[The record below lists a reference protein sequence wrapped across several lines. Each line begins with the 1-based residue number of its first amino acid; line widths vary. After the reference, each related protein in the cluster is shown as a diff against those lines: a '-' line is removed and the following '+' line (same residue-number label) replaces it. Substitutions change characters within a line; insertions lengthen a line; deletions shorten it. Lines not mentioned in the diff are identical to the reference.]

1 MEAKSGKGK
10 KKKGGDRKNKEK
22 SGGASG
28 KNGKGPKKS
37 TRSSKKSA
45 GKSRFGMDIF
55 NEEMMDNAYY
65 TCHNIMDVL
74 KYRGFPWPEIQKKK
88 NKKKR

>member
-1 MEAKSGKGK
+1 MEPKSKSK
-10 KKKGGDRKNKEK
+10 KKKGGDRKTKD
-22 SGGASG
+22 SVG
-28 KNGKGPKKS
+28 KNGKGGQKKS
-37 TRSSKKSA
+37 SRSSKKSA

-74 KYRGFPWPEIQKKK
+74 KYRGFPWPGIQKKK
-88 NKKKR
+88 NKKKRW

>member
-1 MEAKSGKGK
+1 MEPKGKSK
-10 KKKGGDRKNKEK
+10 KKKGGGDRKNKEK
-22 SGGASG
+22 SGGGGG
-28 KNGKGPKKS
+28 KNGKGQKKS
-37 TRSSKKSA
+37 SRSSKKSA